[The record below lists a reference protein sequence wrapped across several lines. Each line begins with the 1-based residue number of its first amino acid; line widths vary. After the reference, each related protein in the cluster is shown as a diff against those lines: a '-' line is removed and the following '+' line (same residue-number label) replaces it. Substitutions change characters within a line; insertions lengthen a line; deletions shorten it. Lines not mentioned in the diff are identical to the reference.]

1 MGDSESS
8 DAPEDYL
15 TVSKQIERDILE
27 LIEKE
32 NYPLSTRQIALKIK
46 RSWHAVQNR
55 CLELQLQG
63 KISRLTV
70 AGTHLWIKKGHF
82 MEEMRK

>member
-1 MGDSESS
+1 MGDNESN

-15 TVSKQIERDILE
+15 TISKQIEKDILE
-27 LIEKE
+27 LIGRED
-32 NYPLSTRQIALKIK
+32 YPLSTRQVALKIK

-63 KISRLTV
+63 KISRMTV
-70 AGTHLWIKKGHF
+70 AGSHLWIKKGHF
-82 MEEMRK
+82 LEGMRK